1 VWQQFAGD
9 EQIRAGTPAHCM
21 RGGTVAR
28 VNGFFNKDDQLFRI
42 GGAKYALSN
51 QWGSQA
57 RDAAEL
63 IAKAFPEMSISI
75 NVD

>member
-1 VWQQFAGD
+1 
-9 EQIRAGTPAHCM
+9 
-21 RGGTVAR
+21 VAR

-42 GGAKYALSN
+42 DSAKYALSN

-63 IAKAFPEMSISI
+63 IAKAFPEVSTSIS
-75 NVD
+75 VD